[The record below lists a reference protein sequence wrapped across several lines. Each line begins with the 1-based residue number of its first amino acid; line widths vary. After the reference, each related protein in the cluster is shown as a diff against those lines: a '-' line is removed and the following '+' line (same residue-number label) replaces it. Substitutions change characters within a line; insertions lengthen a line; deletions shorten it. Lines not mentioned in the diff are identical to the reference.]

1 MPNLLSD
8 PCCLNHKDE
17 RRVRVRD
24 RMISNYSE
32 DYRRYCEAKMVSK
45 MKPKAKAIWLSK
57 VLEKRGEQAY
67 QQLVNELGR

>member
-8 PCCLNHKDE
+8 PCCLNHRDE

-45 MKPKAKAIWLSK
+45 MKPEAKAIWLSK
-57 VLEKRGEQAY
+57 VLEKRGEQAF
-67 QQLVNELGR
+67 QKLVNELGR